1 VKHVHAQ
8 DRAIRLLEVADHLKE
23 ANIKT
28 KRSVLFVVVTGEEKG
43 LLGSRYYAVNP
54 TVPVR
59 SIVADINTD
68 MFLPI
73 YPFKILTVYG
83 LDESTLGDDVRAVG
97 QAMDIKVQP
106 DPEPVRNIFI
116 RSDQYSFVRVGIPS
130 LMVDIGN
137 EKGSPE
143 AALEKK
149 WLNDR
154 YHAPSDDLNQPIDKQ
169 SAAKFN
175 VLVENFIECVANEPA
190 RPTWKPQSFFR
201 RYAAN

>member
-1 VKHVHAQ
+1 
-8 DRAIRLLEVADHLKE
+8 
-23 ANIKT
+23 
-28 KRSVLFVVVTGEEKG
+28 
-43 LLGSRYYAVNP
+43 
-54 TVPVR
+54 
-59 SIVADINTD
+59 

-175 VLVENFIECVANEPA
+175 VLVENLIERVANEPA